1 MQNGKRKRQ
10 QRPSEGAER
19 SSQPDGSA
27 AKVLHGGY
35 DAKMVEHVRM
45 VTSMIE
51 GRKVSRQEILRM
63 LAEEEMR
70 QHSIGG
76 GGKSEYLAPD
86 PKKDSS

>member
-1 MQNGKRKRQ
+1 MKKSMQNGKRKRQ
-10 QRPSEGAER
+10 QTPSDGKK
-19 SSQPDGSA
+19 QPSSA
-27 AKVLHGGY
+27 AETLPAGY
-35 DAKMVEHVRM
+35 DEKMVEHVRV

-51 GRKVSRQEILRM
+51 GRKVSRQEILQM

-76 GGKSEYLAPD
+76 GEKSEYLAPD